1 MDALYRQRADEVER
15 LLAERGADSLTVHE
29 AAALGS
35 VTRVEQLL
43 ADDATLVNSWSPDG
57 FQPLALACFFGRR
70 EAAELLLARGGE
82 VNTHARHPF
91 HVAPLHAALAS
102 PEPGFAAVLVAAGAD
117 VNAAQQA
124 GSRPLHSAA
133 FNGYVELTRLLLEHG
148 ADPSA
153 RDDAG
158 KTPADIAR
166 AQAHPEVAELLDG
179 ASA

>member
-70 EAAELLLARGGE
+70 DAAQLLLARGGE

-102 PEPGFAAVLVAAGAD
+102 PEPGFAAVLIAAGAD

-133 FNGYVELTRLLLEHG
+133 FSGYVDLTRLLLEHG
-148 ADPSA
+148 ADPRV

-158 KTPADIAR
+158 QTPEAIAR
-166 AQAHPEVAELLDG
+166 AHGHAELADLL
-179 ASA
+179 ARAAE